1 MIRCDD
7 FHTKIKILILILKKC
22 YENSE
27 ECEIYILNELFNQKN
42 DFLQKNLAFKLYSH
56 CLH

>member
-7 FHTKIKILILILKKC
+7 FHIKIKTLISTLKKC

-27 ECEIYILNELFNQKN
+27 KCQIHILNKLFNQKN
-42 DFLQKNLAFKLYSH
+42 NFLRKNFAFKFYSH

>member
-1 MIRCDD
+1 MIRCDN
-7 FHTKIKILILILKKC
+7 FYTKIKILILMLKKC

-27 ECEIYILNELFNQKN
+27 EYQIHILNKLFNQKS
-42 DFLQKNLAFKLYSH
+42 DFLRKNFAFKFYSH